1 MDSLSV
7 LAMAAAAAPRY
18 QVPQPPPDFTIR
30 KARNDDIPL
39 LGQVERSAAEL
50 FRTVNLDFL
59 TNGPTVNK
67 SHLSAMMSSNHLWVA
82 VDKRDQPIGF
92 VGGEELDGN
101 FHIAEISVAQDAQGK
116 GVGKALMAELVRQT
130 KEEGQTAIT
139 LTTYRDIPWNG
150 PWYRK
155 LGFSEVS
162 LGDMGDEYAK
172 ILDSEAQ
179 HGHDMDSRC
188 IMRKVL

>member
-1 MDSLSV
+1 M